1 MADDEADGSSAPVV
15 RRVKRSLHTKH
26 VIGGLD
32 DMLSFSLFFCK
43 RGERDQRAR
52 AFTAPP
58 QKKKETR
65 EKGETSRSKETDRAG
80 DGRAAERTGLP
91 DQRLRT

>member
-32 DMLSFSLFFCK
+32 DMLSFSLFF
-43 RGERDQRAR
+43 
-52 AFTAPP
+52 
-58 QKKKETR
+58 
-65 EKGETSRSKETDRAG
+65 
-80 DGRAAERTGLP
+80 L
-91 DQRLRT
+91 